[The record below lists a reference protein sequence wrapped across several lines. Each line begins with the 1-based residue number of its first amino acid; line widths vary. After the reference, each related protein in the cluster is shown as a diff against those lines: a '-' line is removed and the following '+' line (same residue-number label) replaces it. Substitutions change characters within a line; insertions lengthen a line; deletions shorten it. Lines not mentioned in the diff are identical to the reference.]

1 MVIVIASSQGDSRIL
16 MQKLTRDRLQASV
29 RVLETFVRFFSCSYM
44 WRFRVMCVYQI
55 VPA

>member
-29 RVLETFVRFFSCSYM
+29 RVLETFVRFFSCSYICGD
-44 WRFRVMCVYQI
+44 FEYESV
-55 VPA
+55 